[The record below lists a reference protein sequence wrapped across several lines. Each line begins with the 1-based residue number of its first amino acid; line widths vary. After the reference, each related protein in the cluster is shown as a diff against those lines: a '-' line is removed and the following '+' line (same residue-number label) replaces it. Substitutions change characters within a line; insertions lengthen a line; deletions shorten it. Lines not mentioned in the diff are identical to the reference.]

1 MFANTANTDYQ
12 MRGPARV
19 KVTSNAEYSPAF
31 EITPFDDLLDV
42 EMEEAGWAYGIPY
55 NNTTIAQT
63 NDILLVSRDSFT
75 FTAYSGDTSFNKVRK
90 EDGSTETGMGEAHN
104 VLEIKKSGA
113 AGGTSYL
120 AYLYTTYAHSFS
132 DGFFVFYGE
141 TLRGADEFVETE
153 SGLFMGN
160 REMYM
165 AVGIGTSEMNA
176 QWWNGRAWQNTFTR
190 FAMSLGNA
198 KPEYFTRYW
207 ISQQQAEFTNIITTG
222 KMVGRLFVHFYG
234 SYAGA
239 HGDRSF
245 PETDGQKSFNLKDF
259 RIVFYKNSMTVRNRY
274 PNSYWNDIKEKES
287 KSSASYVAKNGSR
300 NSDEYSSNNIF
311 ATDNKMKSSYGVLLK
326 PDWSTLE
333 GVSYDGSS
341 DERPEQHKANRIAGY
356 WAASKRKIEASLL
369 ATGHNGEVWSI
380 SPGYLLS
387 MDGTEL
393 YPVSISRDWWDD
405 VVKLVMME
413 I

>member
-1 MFANTANTDYQ
+1 MDKQQTYDFLEAS
-12 MRGPARV
+12 GV
-19 KVTSNAEYSPAF
+19 EF
-31 EITPFDDLLDV
+31 EITEHKAV
-42 EMEEAGWAYGIPY
+42 YNMEELDAVDLPY
-55 NNTTIAQT
+55 P
-63 NDILLVSRDSFT
+63 
-75 FTAYSGDTSFNKVRK
+75 GD
-90 EDGSTETGMGEAHN
+90 D
-104 VLEIKKSGA
+104 
-113 AGGTSYL
+113 
-120 AYLYTTYAHSFS
+120 
-132 DGFFVFYGE
+132 
-141 TLRGADEFVETE
+141 
-153 SGLFMGN
+153 
-160 REMYM
+160 
-165 AVGIGTSEMNA
+165 
-176 QWWNGRAWQNTFTR
+176 
-190 FAMSLGNA
+190 A
-198 KPEYFTRYW
+198 K
-207 ISQQQAEFTNIITTG
+207 N
-222 KMVGRLFVHFYG
+222 LFVRDDKKRNY
-234 SYAGA
+234 YLITVR
-239 HGDRSF
+239 GDKRI
-245 PETDGQKSFNLKDF
+245 NLKDF

-287 KSSASYVAKNGSR
+287 KSSASYVAKNGNR

-369 ATGHNGEVWSI
+369 ATGHNGEVGSI